1 MIFEILGE
9 PLTFSEAYADL
20 QWRKAIIREVDS
32 FKYNK
37 TWTVVDRFE
46 GCTTILA
53 KWLFKVKKGPNGEL
67 VKFKVRLVAIGFQ
80 QTHGV
85 DYLIIFTLV
94 ICWSTICF
102 ILSLTAKRNW
112 TLRL

>member
-1 MIFEILGE
+1 MIFEILEE
-9 PLTFSEAYADL
+9 PLTFSEAYINPR
-20 QWRKAIIREVDS
+20 WKEAIIREVDS
-32 FKYNK
+32 LKYNK
-37 TWTVVDRFE
+37 TWTIVDRFE

-53 KWLFKVKKGPNGEL
+53 KWLFKVKKRPSGEL
-67 VKFKVRLVAIGFQ
+67 VKFKVRLVARDFQ

-94 ICWSTICF
+94 VHWSTIRF

-112 TLRL
+112 TLQL